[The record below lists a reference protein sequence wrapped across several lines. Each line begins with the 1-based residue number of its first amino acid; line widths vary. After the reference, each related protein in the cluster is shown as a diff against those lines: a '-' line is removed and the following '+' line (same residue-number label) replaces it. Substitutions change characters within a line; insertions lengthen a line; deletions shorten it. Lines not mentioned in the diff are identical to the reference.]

1 LIIKSKIETVKL
13 LKTGK
18 VHLVEIREK
27 FPGDVYVFSLE
38 EVEKGEVENE
48 GKWIAFRNGEI
59 VGAVEL
65 RNVLYA
71 VINCKNDAT
80 ISVNYITNEWV
91 DPFIAVANKA
101 FMEQR
106 PLLLQIQLTDGPEIV
121 TTYEMPIRKTNIF
134 KIIANSKKLD
144 TIEYLDNVYLLIAH
158 NRLKI
163 KNKFVFRLTFNKI

>member
-1 LIIKSKIETVKL
+1 MIIKSKIETVKL
-13 LKTGK
+13 LKTGR

-38 EVEKGEVENE
+38 EVENE
-48 GKWIAFRNGEI
+48 GKWIAFRNGKI

-71 VINCKNDAT
+71 VINCKDDAT

-158 NRLKI
+158 NKLKI

>member
-1 LIIKSKIETVKL
+1 MIVKNKVEVLKL
-13 LKTGK
+13 LKAK
-18 VHLVEIREK
+18 KIHLVEIREK

-38 EVEKGEVENE
+38 EEEVEND
-48 GKWIAFRNGEI
+48 GKWIAFRNGKI

-158 NRLKI
+158 NSLKI